1 MVGWIPAASEERKKE
16 MKKSCTT
23 LTIVLL
29 LVSNGNAKTRAE
41 KRAEKQQ
48 RMKAEAEA
56 SLPVS
61 ERVNAAPSDVKN
73 SLVLALAT
81 QGWSVVGDSAFQIAF
96 SKDVPVTP
104 DILSYLL
111 IGNNVITAQRWV
123 VQFMLSSD
131 GQSTVVSTSVDS
143 YLQDGWGRSNRYN
156 VSGAAG
162 VKAAVSSFL
171 SGVKEQFRSSVAK
184 TADGEQISSRE
195 TGDLALYAWVPES
208 GEEISIEVMY
218 SEPGMRAKRTVTTRL
233 ELLTLLRAA
242 LGLTQAEAESQADY
256 LIKNHRSTFT
266 SLRFDDEKLKLLRL
280 IPVAAEAPAA
290 PPR

>member
-1 MVGWIPAASEERKKE
+1 
-16 MKKSCTT
+16 MKKGCTT
-23 LTIVLL
+23 LAIVLL
-29 LVSNGNAKTRAE
+29 LVSNANAKTRAE

-48 RMKAEAEA
+48 RMKAQAEA

-73 SLVLALAT
+73 SLVLALST
-81 QGWSVVGDSAFQIAF
+81 QGWSVVGDSVFQISF

-143 YLQDGWGRSNRYN
+143 YLQDGWGNSNRYN

-171 SGVKEQFRSSVAK
+171 SGVKEQFRSSAAK
-184 TADGEQISSRE
+184 TADGEQILPRD
-195 TGDLALYAWVPES
+195 TGDLALHAWVPES
-208 GEEISIEVMY
+208 GEEVSIEVMY

-256 LIKNHRSTFT
+256 LIKNRRSTFT

-280 IPVAAEAPAA
+280 IPVATEAPAA